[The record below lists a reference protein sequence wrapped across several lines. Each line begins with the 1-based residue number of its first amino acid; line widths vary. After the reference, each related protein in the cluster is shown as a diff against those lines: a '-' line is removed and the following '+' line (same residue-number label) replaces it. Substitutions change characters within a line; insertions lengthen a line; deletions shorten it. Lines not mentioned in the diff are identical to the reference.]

1 MNKIKIIS
9 NHDHSICT
17 EGEGEAAEEEG
28 VSADEEEDSAPSVKF
43 GQEINAP
50 AGDDGE
56 GMLCYPY
63 IVFKYEHNIAQE

>member
-1 MNKIKIIS
+1 MNKIIS
-9 NHDHSICT
+9 NHNHSICT

-43 GQEINAP
+43 GDEINVP
-50 AGDDGE
+50 VDEDEGEE

-63 IVFKYEHNIAQE
+63 SSQI

>member
-28 VSADEEEDSAPSVKF
+28 VSADEEEDSSPSVKF
-43 GQEINAP
+43 GDEINGNVP
-50 AGDDGE
+50 VDEE
-56 GMLCYPY
+56 GMMCYPY